1 LFDYYL
7 ISNCLILEGN
17 RAMKWMFVKLSF
29 VLLLLVSGS
38 LYATSGALVDIS
50 SYGTMLFVKPVN
62 NRPYS
67 AFSLSMDAASNAEVD
82 RVFSV
87 SGTDI
92 PTYGSY
98 QFFLPGT
105 GAWVSFTSGTG
116 ALTGHTCLK
125 TTPPLAC
132 QTFSMN
138 VTQKAYISNSN
149 SATISSCDLDAEGA
163 LASCATA
170 TTSGVS
176 IAEPYQMVFNQTNT
190 IAHLVSRSQNSV
202 FRCLVNANGVFS
214 NCADSGN
221 TGVVF
226 DAPAGMVVNR
236 AGTYAFVTNQ
246 GPGGTPG
253 VSVCPIRR
261 DGFFGPCVA
270 SGNTGIAMGCP
281 NGIALN
287 RDESRAY
294 VVDPCSNR
302 VAMCPILAD
311 KTFGPCVNT
320 GNSGVA
326 FVGPRNL
333 AITPLNVA
341 YVTNPTGNFVLKCA
355 ILPVSGL
362 FGPCVNAGGSGFS
375 GPSGITLSK
384 AAKKAY
390 MVDSVINRVFACPIR
405 GDGLFGTCVPST
417 NALLSGPLQ
426 IALN

>member
-1 LFDYYL
+1 
-7 ISNCLILEGN
+7 
-17 RAMKWMFVKLSF
+17 MKWMFVNVSLM
-29 VLLLLVSGS
+29 LLLLVSGPLHATTGS
-38 LYATSGALVDIS
+38 LIDVS
-50 SYGTMLFVKPVN
+50 SRGTMLFLKPAN

-67 AFSLSMDAASNAEVD
+67 SFNLDISTANAEVD

-116 ALTGHTCLK
+116 TLTGKTCLK
-125 TTPPLAC
+125 TTPPLSC
-132 QTFSMN
+132 QTFRMN
-138 VTQKAYISNSN
+138 VTQKAYISNEN
-149 SATISSCDLDAEGA
+149 SDTISSCDLDAEGA

-176 IAEPYQMVFNQTNT
+176 IDEPYQIVFNRTNT
-190 IAHLVSRSQNSV
+190 VAHLVSRSQNSV

-214 NCADSGN
+214 NCANSGN
-221 TGVVF
+221 TGVAF
-226 DAPAGMVVNR
+226 DAPAAIAVNR
-236 AGTYAFVTNQ
+236 AGTFAFVTNQ
-246 GPGGTPG
+246 GSGGSPG
-253 VSVCPIRR
+253 VSVCPILR

-270 SGNTGIAMGCP
+270 SGNTGIAMSCP

-294 VVDPCSNR
+294 IADPCANR
-302 VAMCPILAD
+302 VVMCQILAD
-311 KTFGPCVNT
+311 KTFGACAST

-326 FVGPRNL
+326 FAGPRNL

-341 YVTNPTGNFVLKCA
+341 YVTNPTGNVVLKCA
-355 ILPVSGL
+355 ILPLSGL
-362 FGPCVNAGGSGFS
+362 FGPCVNAGGSGFA

-384 AAKKAY
+384 LAKKAY
-390 MVDSVINRVFACPIR
+390 LVDSSINRVFACPIR
-405 GDGLFGTCVPST
+405 GDGLFDTCVPST
-417 NALLSGPLQ
+417 NALLSGPFQ
-426 IALN
+426 IALF